1 MSGEPTIFTRIIN
14 GELPCHK
21 VYEDELIIA
30 FLDIQPLT
38 RGHTL
43 VIPKEPA
50 PSMDQLSLDSAA
62 ALGRALPIVSRAVLK
77 VTGATAYNLIQ
88 NNGQEAGMSIPHVHI
103 HIIPRY
109 PDSTHSFLWKYGKID
124 QDEAK
129 TLAESS
135 GHGRISVFTTLH
147 PPSLVSDSEARL
159 RYSQSCQAR
168 LDWRDKRSSS
178 IQSRRKAPWKEMGST
193 STRFD
198 V

>member
-50 PSMDQLSLDSAA
+50 PSIDQLSLDSAA
-62 ALGRALPIVSRAVLK
+62 ALGRDLPIISRAVLK
-77 VTGATAYNLIQ
+77 ATGATAYNLIQ
-88 NNGQEAGMSIPHVHI
+88 NNGHEAGMSVAHVHI

-109 PDSTHSFLWKYGKID
+109 PDSTHSFLWEYGNID
-124 QDEAK
+124 HDDAK
-129 TLAESS
+129 TLAES
-135 GHGRISVFTTLH
+135 I
-147 PPSLVSDSEARL
+147 SEAT
-159 RYSQSCQAR
+159 
-168 LDWRDKRSSS
+168 
-178 IQSRRKAPWKEMGST
+178 E
-193 STRFD
+193 
-198 V
+198 